1 MSEAKSQNRLSAA
14 PYILHVDAD
23 AFFASVEQV
32 LRPELQGKPV
42 IVGGT
47 SRGVVSAASYEARRF
62 GVHSA
67 MPTVQAR
74 KLCPQ
79 GVFLRPN
86 FQAYKEFSRRMFMIM
101 RQYSPAVEVTSID
114 EGYMD
119 LSGTFRLHGAPAW
132 EVASRILQE
141 IRHDLAVNVSGGLAG
156 SKSWAKMATG
166 LAKPNGLLYLEPA
179 QAKIVLGRLPVNSIP
194 GVGKKAHQVLK
205 RHGISTVGQLA
216 STGPRTMRSLLGKWG
231 EKLIEIAAGNNPQPV
246 RTLPREAQKS
256 YSKDRTLHSDTT
268 DYAYLRSVACELAEK
283 LAAKLRQHDR
293 AATTVTLRVRYSD
306 FGDASRS
313 MTVQQP
319 LNGNREIVACVDRLF
334 WKTITRRT
342 SVRLVGVKLSGILS
356 PPMQTDLFDPRRPL
370 RAERDKAV
378 DVIRSR
384 YGFGSI
390 GAHRWV
396 DVNRGHG
403 HEDKSA

>member
-1 MSEAKSQNRLSAA
+1 MSESKSESRISSA

-23 AFFASVEQV
+23 AFYASVEQV
-32 LRPELQGKPV
+32 LRPELKGKPV

-79 GVFLRPN
+79 GIFLRPN
-86 FQAYKEFSRRMFMIM
+86 FQAYKEFSGRMFTIM
-101 RQYSPAVEVTSID
+101 RKYSPAVEVTSID

-119 LSGTFRLHGAPAW
+119 LSGTFRLHRAPAW

-141 IRHDLAVNVSGGLAG
+141 IRRYLSIDVSGGLAG

-166 LAKPNGLLYLEPA
+166 LAKPNGLLYLEPD
-179 QAKIVLGRLPVNSIP
+179 QAMIILGKLPVNSIP

-205 RHGISTVGQLA
+205 RYGISTVDQLA
-216 STGPRTMRSLLGKWG
+216 SAGPRTMQSLLGKWG
-231 EKLIEIAAGNNPQPV
+231 EKLIEIAAGGNPQPV
-246 RTLPREAQKS
+246 RTTPREAQKS
-256 YSKDRTLHSDTT
+256 YSKDRTLDSNTI
-268 DYAYLRSVACELAEK
+268 DYGYLRSVACELAEK
-283 LAAKLRQHDR
+283 LAAKLREHDR
-293 AATTVTLRVRYSD
+293 AAATVTLRVRYSD
-306 FGDASRS
+306 FRDASRS
-313 MTVQQP
+313 MTLQQP

-342 SVRLVGVKLSGILS
+342 SVRLVGVKLSGIVS
-356 PPMQTDLFDPRRPL
+356 PSMQTDLFDPRRPL
-370 RAERDKAV
+370 RAERDRAV

-390 GAHRWV
+390 GARRWV
-396 DVNRGHG
+396 VVNRAPRHA
-403 HEDKSA
+403 DKGD